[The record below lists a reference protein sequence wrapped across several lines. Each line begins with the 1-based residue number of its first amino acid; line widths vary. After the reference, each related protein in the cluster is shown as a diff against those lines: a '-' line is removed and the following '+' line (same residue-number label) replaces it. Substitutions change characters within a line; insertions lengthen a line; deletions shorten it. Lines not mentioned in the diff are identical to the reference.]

1 MQRHR
6 CYTGSVGVRKTRAR
20 CWRRLVALAS
30 GMVFSFQNFGLFYFA
45 RVRIGVTMC
54 RLFGFH
60 SRLELPVYPAL
71 VTASNALARQ
81 SQHHPHGWGL
91 AYYDG
96 LTPCLRK
103 GTMPA
108 YLDEVFTEV
117 CEGMLSC
124 TVVAHVRQATVGL
137 VQLTNT
143 HPFQFGRWSFAHN
156 GTVYGFQQ
164 LRPYFL
170 EEIAPEL
177 RPHIQGTTDS
187 EHCFFLLLSEL
198 MAHTDL
204 EAVTRVELEECLTR
218 TLQKIVAWCRQV
230 GIHQQPCMNF
240 MVTDGSLFAVTRLG
254 RELLFCA
261 ELSHPEF
268 ASRSFPL
275 SDGAARGLGT
285 DRALADQVEVS
296 GGAPGA
302 RAARRAARYAS
313 PDGREVHW
321 VRVASER
328 ISEEDPWEEVPDN
341 AILTADED
349 LRLRIRR
356 DICDLRGLE
365 HVPMPT
371 SSLVSGISC

>member
-1 MQRHR
+1 
-6 CYTGSVGVRKTRAR
+6 
-20 CWRRLVALAS
+20 
-30 GMVFSFQNFGLFYFA
+30 
-45 RVRIGVTMC
+45 MC

-71 VTASNALARQ
+71 VTASNALAKQ
-81 SQHHPHGWGL
+81 SQNHPHGWGL

-96 LTPCLRK
+96 QTACLRK

-108 YLDEVFTEV
+108 YLDHDFVSA
-117 CEGMLSC
+117 CEDLTSC
-124 TVVAHVRQATVGL
+124 TVVAHVRQATVGQ

-143 HPFQFGRWSFAHN
+143 HPFQYGRWSFAHN

-164 LRPYFL
+164 LRPYIL
-170 EEIAPEL
+170 EEIVPDL
-177 RPHIQGTTDS
+177 RPHIMGSTDS
-187 EHCFFLLLSEL
+187 EHCFYLFLSEL
-198 MAHTDL
+198 MNKTDL
-204 EAVTRVELEECLTR
+204 EAVTRDELELALAV

-230 GIHQQPCMNF
+230 GIRQQPCMNF

-275 SDGAARGLGT
+275 TDPAARGLT
-285 DRALADQVEVS
+285 VEPS
-296 GGAPGA
+296 ARNAEGAGANDPA

-313 PDGREVHW
+313 PSGREVHW

-328 ISEEDPWEEVPDN
+328 ISEEESWEEVPDN
-341 AILTADED
+341 AILTADEG

-356 DICDLRGLE
+356 DVADLRGLE
-365 HVPMPT
+365 FVPMPA
-371 SSLVSGISC
+371 SHLVSGISC